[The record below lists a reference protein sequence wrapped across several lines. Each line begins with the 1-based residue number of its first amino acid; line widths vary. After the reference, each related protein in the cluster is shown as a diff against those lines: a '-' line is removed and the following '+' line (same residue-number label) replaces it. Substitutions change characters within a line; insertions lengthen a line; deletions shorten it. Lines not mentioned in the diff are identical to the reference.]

1 MTSTATT
8 PTPSP
13 GTPAGMRTGEFC
25 QLNIQ
30 ANLCQVLH
38 LKGLKLPSQR
48 MAQGTALSLRHGTR
62 CAGEV
67 AAVANNRI
75 CGAGVAYNAR
85 VGGEPAGG
93 SVAKG
98 VKSW

>member
-13 GTPAGMRTGEFC
+13 GTPSGMRTGEFC

-38 LKGLKLPSQR
+38 LKGLKLPQAPRRGWLRGQLCPS
-48 MAQGTALSLRHGTR
+48 GTGHDVL
-62 CAGEV
+62 EKW
-67 AAVANNRI
+67 
-75 CGAGVAYNAR
+75 
-85 VGGEPAGG
+85 PP
-93 SVAKG
+93 
-98 VKSW
+98 